1 MDSVEQLALGSTDTL
16 SNGHKADL
24 EAAKRLAKRLYNLDG
39 FKKADVARHL
49 GKNNEFSRMVA
60 GEYLKF
66 FVFTGMSLDQ
76 ALRSFLK
83 ELALMGETQERER
96 VLAHFSQRYY
106 ECNPNSISSEDG
118 AHTLTCALMLLNTDL
133 HGHNIGKR
141 MSCSDFIGNL
151 EGLNGGTD
159 FPKELLKVNLI
170 VLHGWPHS
178 RSRSES
184 FGLDH
189 MEGYLRCYEC
199 KMR

>member
-1 MDSVEQLALGSTDTL
+1 MDSTEQLALGSTDTL

-39 FKKADVARHL
+39 FKKADVSRHL
-49 GKNNEFSRMVA
+49 GKNNDFSKMVA

-66 FVFTGMSLDQ
+66 FEFTGMSLDQ

-106 ECNPNSISSEDG
+106 ECNPAAISSEDG
-118 AHTLTCALMLLNTDL
+118 VHTLTCALMLLNTDL

-151 EGLNGGTD
+151 EGLNGGSD
-159 FPKELLKVNLI
+159 FPRDLLKTGEVSEKLNQLSPVNSNSLGD
-170 VLHGWPHS
+170 L
-178 RSRSES
+178 
-184 FGLDH
+184 
-189 MEGYLRCYEC
+189 
-199 KMR
+199 

>member
-1 MDSVEQLALGSTDTL
+1 AVSSWFPKQGDEPAFPEKLNEEMISSVEQLALGSTDTL

-76 ALRSFLK
+76 ALRSELC
-83 ELALMGETQERER
+83 LALMGETQERER

-106 ECNPNSISSEDG
+106 ECNPNAISSEDG

-133 HGHNIGKR
+133 HGHVSSHCHQPR
-141 MSCSDFIGNL
+141 LC
-151 EGLNGGTD
+151 
-159 FPKELLKVNLI
+159 
-170 VLHGWPHS
+170 LHSLTPPP
-178 RSRSES
+178 
-184 FGLDH
+184 
-189 MEGYLRCYEC
+189 
-199 KMR
+199 

>member
-1 MDSVEQLALGSTDTL
+1 MDSMEQLALGSTDTL

-76 ALRSFLK
+76 ALRS
-83 ELALMGETQERER
+83 EL
-96 VLAHFSQRYY
+96 
-106 ECNPNSISSEDG
+106 NG

-133 HGHNIGKR
+133 HGHVILIPSLTFLCLR
-141 MSCSDFIGNL
+141 HRQ
-151 EGLNGGTD
+151 GG
-159 FPKELLKVNLI
+159 
-170 VLHGWPHS
+170 
-178 RSRSES
+178 
-184 FGLDH
+184 
-189 MEGYLRCYEC
+189 MC
-199 KMR
+199 

>member
-76 ALRSFLK
+76 
-83 ELALMGETQERER
+83 
-96 VLAHFSQRYY
+96 RYY
-106 ECNPNSISSEDG
+106 ECNPNAISSEDG

-133 HGHNIGKR
+133 HGHCWSPLMCLVRRGKK
-141 MSCSDFIGNL
+141 G
-151 EGLNGGTD
+151 
-159 FPKELLKVNLI
+159 
-170 VLHGWPHS
+170 
-178 RSRSES
+178 
-184 FGLDH
+184 
-189 MEGYLRCYEC
+189 
-199 KMR
+199 

>member
-1 MDSVEQLALGSTDTL
+1 MDSIEQLALGSTDTL

-49 GKNNEFSRMVA
+49 GKNNEFSKMVA

-106 ECNPNSISSEDG
+106 ECNPNAISSEDG

-159 FPKELLKVNLI
+159 FPKELLKVNL
-170 VLHGWPHS
+170 VLSLAS
-178 RSRSES
+178 RPQE
-184 FGLDH
+184 
-189 MEGYLRCYEC
+189 
-199 KMR
+199 

>member
-1 MDSVEQLALGSTDTL
+1 TGSGVPSHCSGHPLNQPVLDSDSEMDSMEQLALGSTDTL

-76 ALRSFLK
+76 ALRSELSAH
-83 ELALMGETQERER
+83 LALMGETQERER

-106 ECNPNSISSEDG
+106 ECNPNAISSEDG

-133 HGHNIGKR
+133 HGHV
-141 MSCSDFIGNL
+141 SSHCQQPHLS
-151 EGLNGGTD
+151 
-159 FPKELLKVNLI
+159 
-170 VLHGWPHS
+170 LHCHCTHCP
-178 RSRSES
+178 EP
-184 FGLDH
+184 
-189 MEGYLRCYEC
+189 
-199 KMR
+199 